1 MVKENIIR
9 AGFIGFGRMGITHF
23 SILNSNPLVTPVAVC
38 DQSGTMLNILKK
50 YIDVETFSD
59 YRKMIAE
66 SELDCVIISTPSD
79 SHTQIINHAVENNL
93 HIFTEKPFAMNAA
106 EGRDTLVRLEGKNI
120 VNQVGYV
127 NRFNEVF
134 MEIKN
139 LLAAGAIG
147 EVKRFSSEM
156 YGATVLK
163 DTKSGW
169 RGKRKT
175 GGGCL
180 YEFASH
186 CIDLAIYLLGTPQ
199 KVTGSILQS
208 IFSSEVEDW
217 VSTTFVYENGSTG
230 TIAVN
235 WSDETFR
242 KPTNIVT
249 INGTKGKIIADKHA
263 FKIYLKE
270 TDPSVRFQK
279 GWNTLSI
286 TEFAQSVGFYL
297 RGNEFSRQLDYF
309 VDCIQNNKAND
320 ICSFSDAL
328 QTDIV
333 MDRITS
339 DAARSVAEETEDSNG
354 PGSVHSQPR
363 NKTFWGNLKAKLCGS

>member
-1 MVKENIIR
+1 MFR

-23 SILNSNPLVTPVAVC
+23 SILNSNPLIAPVAVC

-50 YIDVETFSD
+50 YVDVAIFSD
-59 YRKMIAE
+59 YRTMIVE
-66 SELDCVIISTPSD
+66 SELDCVVISTPSD
-79 SHTQIINHAVENNL
+79 SHTEIINHAIDNNL
-93 HIFTEKPFAMNAA
+93 HIFSEKPFAMSAA
-106 EGRDTLVRLEGKNI
+106 DGRDTLKRLAGKNI

-134 MEIKN
+134 MEVKN
-139 LLAAGAIG
+139 LLAAGVIG
-147 EVKRFSSEM
+147 EVKQFSSEM

-163 DTKSGW
+163 DSKSSW
-169 RGKRKT
+169 RGKKKS

-186 CIDLAIYLLGTPQ
+186 GIDLAIYLFGTPK

-217 VSTTFVYENGSTG
+217 VGSTFIYENGFTG
-230 TIAVN
+230 SIAVN

-242 KPTNIVT
+242 KPANIVT

-263 FKIYLKE
+263 YKIYLKE
-270 TDPSVRFQK
+270 SDPTGRFQK
-279 GWNTLSI
+279 GWNTVYI
-286 TEFAQSVGFYL
+286 TEFAESVSFYL
-297 RGNEFSRQLDYF
+297 RGNEFTRQLDYF
-309 VDCIQNNKAND
+309 VDCMQNNQAES

-328 QTDIV
+328 QTDMV
-333 MDRITS
+333 MDMITS
-339 DAARSVAEETEDSNG
+339 DAARSLAEDTVDTNG
-354 PGSVHSQPR
+354 ADHPLKQPR
-363 NKTFWGNLKAKLCGS
+363 KKTFWGNLKAKVCGS

>member
-1 MVKENIIR
+1 MFR

-23 SILNSNPLVTPVAVC
+23 SILNSNPLVASVAVC
-38 DQSGTMLNILKK
+38 DQSRTMLNILKK
-50 YIDVETFSD
+50 YVDVAIFSD
-59 YRKMIAE
+59 YRTMIAE

-79 SHTQIINHAVENNL
+79 SHTEIINHAINSDL
-93 HIFTEKPFAMNAA
+93 HIFAEKPFAMNAA
-106 EGRDTLVRLEGKNI
+106 DGRDTLVRIEGKNI

-134 MEIKN
+134 MEVKN
-139 LLAAGAIG
+139 LIKAGAIG
-147 EVKRFSSEM
+147 EVKQFSSEM

-169 RGKRKT
+169 RGKKKT

-186 CIDLAIYLLGTPQ
+186 CIDLAIYLFGTPQ

-217 VSTTFVYENGSTG
+217 VGSTFVYENGSTG
-230 TIAVN
+230 SIAVN

-249 INGTKGKIIADKHA
+249 INGTRGKIIADKHA
-263 FKIYLKE
+263 YKIYLKE
-270 TDPSVRFQK
+270 PDPTGRFQK
-279 GWNTLSI
+279 GWNTVYI
-286 TEFAQSVGFYL
+286 TEFAESVSFYL
-297 RGNEFSRQLDYF
+297 RGNEFTRQLDYF
-309 VDCIQNNKAND
+309 VDCMQNNQAEN

-328 QTDIV
+328 QTDTV
-333 MDRITS
+333 MDMITS
-339 DAARSVAEETEDSNG
+339 DAARSVAEETDDSNG
-354 PGSVHSQPR
+354 LGTVLSKPSK
-363 NKTFWGNLKAKLCGS
+363 KTFWENLKAKVCGP